1 MVEWHIQTQL
11 RIHDKFKVNLGKSHK
26 ILSQNKMYNV
36 SEIQH
41 KDSGFAWPVGN
52 AVLNLQY

>member
-11 RIHDKFKVNLGKSHK
+11 RLHDKFKVNLGKSHK

-41 KDSGFAWPVGN
+41 KDSGFA
-52 AVLNLQY
+52 